1 MPATALKIK
10 TPRSTKTRAKVAKR
24 EQGHEAALAQLRA
37 TADRRPGEIR
47 FASATLVADALDAK
61 VRGYKSIALVWGE
74 SMLRIRTDKAH
85 GLVAELRRHPDARV
99 WLSTGSTIPRLCVR
113 WTTVVNGRECE
124 GGYNWVDCLESS
136 FYPLQLDRAGD
147 PSTGA
152 VVTSI
157 VRTTVGAFRRA
168 FDATKP
174 VRDAADRDP
183 HRAMRLLPASS
194 GKGFLLASTD
204 GSRAHLAALPASGA
218 VKTSPIL
225 PSSLVDRIAGLLTG
239 IPDAAPL
246 SLVRSTGDDSKT
258 VVEVR
263 VLGHRIAEYVTD
275 DDARFPPVGK
285 PLAQAREL
293 SGTATVRL
301 TYADLS
307 GALGKRPKQD
317 TVCVS
322 HRPDGIRLTMS
333 EPDTGDATVDV
344 ACDASVDAFPTTGFF
359 PRYLLDAV
367 QACGGNEAVEVRFA
381 ADPCD
386 PCLVRGKR
394 GMAIVMPKRI

>member
-1 MPATALKIK
+1 MSATALKIK
-10 TPRSTKTRAKVAKR
+10 TSRATKQTRKVAKR
-24 EQGHEAALAQLRA
+24 EQGYEAAAQRLRA
-37 TADRRPGEIR
+37 TCVRSPGQVRFPVPTVLADVLDSKGSILLVSGECQVWLSPDVR
-47 FASATLVADALDAK
+47 KGVVTALRGKAN
-61 VRGYKSIALVWGE
+61 VRAWLDTSGRGV
-74 SMLRIRTDKAH
+74 LRIR
-85 GLVAELRRHPDARV
+85 
-99 WLSTGSTIPRLCVR
+99 
-113 WTTVVNGRECE
+113 WTTDVRGRPCD
-124 GGYNWVDCLESS
+124 GGYNLACDPQGSWRPIV
-136 FYPLQLDRAGD
+136 LDGATD
-147 PSTGA
+147 PATGS

-168 FDATKP
+168 FDVALAPRKS
-174 VRDAADRDP
+174 ADRDP
-183 HRAMRLLPASS
+183 QRAMRLLPASS

-225 PSSLVDRIAGLLTG
+225 PSALVDRIAGLLTG
-239 IPDAAPL
+239 IPDVAPL
-246 SLVRSTGDDSKT
+246 SIVRSTGDDSKT

-275 DDARFPPVGK
+275 DDARFPHVEQ
-285 PLAQAREL
+285 PLKQAREL
-293 SGTATVRL
+293 VNTATVRL

-322 HRPDGIRLTMS
+322 HRTDGIRLTMS
-333 EPDTGDATVDV
+333 DPDTGDSTVDV

-367 QACGGNEAVEVRFA
+367 QACGGGEACEVRFA

-394 GMAIVMPKRI
+394 GMAVVMPKRI